1 MPLATYHVTTLEN
14 GLRVA
19 TAEMPAFE
27 SVSVGLW
34 AGVGGRHESDRT
46 NGAAHFLEHLLFK
59 GTRRRTASGIAREV
73 EGLGGDLNAFTGEDH
88 TCYFAKAEARQLG
101 RVADVLLDMYQH
113 STIPAQEVERERGV
127 IREEI
132 LMGRDQP
139 AQVAEELLTATF
151 WPGHPLGR
159 PLTGTVESVAGLRRA
174 DLMAFWRGGYASGNT
189 VLTVSGPVEHR
200 EVVKELRSGL
210 ERARRGPRTRFRR
223 VPARSRRREM
233 IVKVERQDV
242 EQVHLTMGFPGPGR
256 HDPER
261 FVLRVLNAVLG
272 ENMSSRLFQKLRE
285 ERGLCYSV
293 HTHLETLHETGMFSV
308 TVGLEAARLAETL
321 ELIRR
326 ELERMASKPVTR
338 EELRRAKDYLI
349 GQHRLNLE
357 STTNQMLWMGETL
370 LAYDRV
376 VDPEIARGRIAAV
389 TAAELQAAARK
400 CFLGPGRVAVAA
412 VGPVELKEAAIARL
426 LRPS

>member
-1 MPLATYHVTTLEN
+1 MPIATYQVTTLAN
-14 GLRVA
+14 GLRIA
-19 TAEMPAFE
+19 TAEMPGFE
-27 SVSVGLW
+27 SVSAGLW

-73 EGLGGDLNAFTGEDH
+73 EGLGGDLNAFTGVDH
-88 TCYFAKAEARQLG
+88 TCYYAKAEARQLA

-113 STIPAQEVERERGV
+113 STLPAKEVERERGV

-139 AQVAEELLTATF
+139 AQVAEELLSATF
-151 WPGHPLGR
+151 WPGQPLGR
-159 PLTGTVESVAGLRRA
+159 PLTGTVESVATLRRS
-174 DLMAFWRGGYASGNT
+174 DLVAFWRGGYASGNT
-189 VLTVSGPVEHR
+189 VMAVAGPVKHR
-200 EVVKELRSGL
+200 EVVAELRAGL
-210 ERARRGPRTRFRR
+210 ERARRGPRARFRR
-223 VPARSRRREM
+223 VPALSRRREVM
-233 IVKVERQDV
+233 VKVERQDI
-242 EQVHLTMGFPGPGR
+242 EQVHLTMGFPGPSR
-256 HDPER
+256 HSHER
-261 FVLRVLNAVLG
+261 YVMRVLNAVLG

-293 HTHLETLHETGMFSV
+293 HTHVETLHETGMFSI
-308 TVGLEAARLAETL
+308 TVGLEADRLAETL

-326 ELERMASKPVTR
+326 ELARIATR
-338 EELRRAKDYLI
+338 SVKRDELRRAKDYLV

-376 VDPEIARGRIAAV
+376 VEPDVARARIAAV

-400 CFLGPGRVAVAA
+400 CFFGPGRVAVAA
-412 VGPVELKEAAIARL
+412 VGPVELKEAQIARL

>member
-1 MPLATYHVTTLEN
+1 MPIATYHVTKLEN
-14 GLRVA
+14 GLRLA
-19 TAEMPAFE
+19 TAEMPGFE
-27 SVSVGLW
+27 SVSAGLW
-34 AGVGGRHESDRT
+34 AGVGGRHESDQT

-88 TCYFAKAEARQLG
+88 TCYYAKAEARHLA
-101 RVADVLLDMYQH
+101 RVSDVLLDMYQH
-113 STIPAQEVERERGV
+113 STLPAQEVERERGV

-139 AQVAEELLTATF
+139 NQVAEELLTSTF

-174 DLMAFWRGGYASGNT
+174 DLISFWRGGYASGNT
-189 VLTVSGPVEHR
+189 VMTVSGPVKHR
-200 EVVKELRSGL
+200 EVVDQLRAGL
-210 ERARRGPRTRFRR
+210 ERSRRGPRTRFRR
-223 VPARSRRREM
+223 VPAASRRREV
-233 IVKVERQDV
+233 IVKVDRQDV

-256 HDPER
+256 HDPAR
-261 FVLRVLNAVLG
+261 FVVRVLNAVLG

-293 HTHLETLHETGMFSV
+293 HTHLETLHETGMFSI

-326 ELERMASKPVTR
+326 ELVSMAAKPVTR

-349 GQHRLNLE
+349 SQHRLNLE

-370 LAYDRV
+370 LAYDKV
-376 VDPEIARGRIAAV
+376 VDPEVTRARIAAV
-389 TAAELQAAARK
+389 TASELQAAARK
-400 CFLGPGRVAVAA
+400 SFFGPGRVAVAA
-412 VGPVELKEAAIARL
+412 VGPVALKDAEIART

>member
-1 MPLATYHVTTLEN
+1 MPLATYHLTTLEN

-34 AGVGGRHESDRT
+34 AGVGGRYESDQT

-59 GTRRRTASGIAREV
+59 GTRRRSATAIAREV

-88 TCYFAKAEARQLG
+88 TCFYAKAEARQLA

-113 STIPAQEVERERGV
+113 STLPATEVERERGV

-139 AQVAEELLTATF
+139 AQVAEELLTSTF
-151 WPGHPLGR
+151 WPRHPLGR

-174 DLMAFWRGGYASGNT
+174 DLVAFWRGGYASGNT
-189 VLTVSGPVEHR
+189 VLTVSGPVTHR
-200 EVVKELRSGL
+200 EVVGTLRLAL
-210 ERARRGPRTRFRR
+210 ERFRRGPRARFRR
-223 VPARSRRREM
+223 VPARPRRRQVV
-233 IVKVERQDV
+233 VKVERQDV
-242 EQVHLTMGFPGPGR
+242 EQVHLTMGFTGPGR

-261 FVLRVLNAVLG
+261 FVMRVLSAVLG

-326 ELERMASKPVTR
+326 ELARMATRSVKR

-376 VDPEIARGRIAAV
+376 IDPEVTRSRIAAV
-389 TAAELQAAARK
+389 TAAELQAAAQK
-400 CFLGPGRVAVAA
+400 CFFGPGRVAVAA
-412 VGPVELKEAAIARL
+412 VGPVELKGAEIARL

>member
-19 TAEMPAFE
+19 SAEMPAFE
-27 SVSVGLW
+27 SVSAGLW

-59 GTRRRTASGIAREV
+59 GTRRRTASAIAREV

-88 TCYFAKAEARQLG
+88 TCFYAKAEARHLP

-113 STIPAQEVERERGV
+113 SSLPAQEVERERGV

-139 AQVAEELLTATF
+139 AQVAEELLTSTF
-151 WPGHPLGR
+151 WPDHPLGR
-159 PLTGTVESVAGLRRA
+159 PLTGTIESVARLRRA
-174 DLMAFWRGGYASGNT
+174 DLLAFWRGGYASGNT
-189 VLTVSGPVEHR
+189 VFTVAGPVTHR
-200 EVVKELRSGL
+200 EVVGKLRTEL
-210 ERARRGPRTRFRR
+210 ERNRRGPRSRFRR
-223 VPARSRRREM
+223 ASARSRRREV

-242 EQVHLTMGFPGPGR
+242 EQVQLTMGFPGPGR
-256 HDPER
+256 HDPQR
-261 FVLRVLNAVLG
+261 YVMRVVNAVLG

-308 TVGLEAARLAETL
+308 TVGLEAARLAESL
-321 ELIRR
+321 ELIRS
-326 ELERMASKPVTR
+326 ELIRIASKPVAR
-338 EELRRAKDYLI
+338 EELLRAKDYLI

-370 LAYDRV
+370 LAYNRV
-376 VDPEIARGRIAAV
+376 VSPDVARARIAAV
-389 TAAELQAAARK
+389 TAAEVQAAARR
-400 CFLGPGRVAVAA
+400 CFFGPGRVAVAA
-412 VGPVELKEAAIARL
+412 VGPVTLKNAEIARQ
-426 LRPS
+426 LRSS